1 MLENREKPTLI
12 RFVPDCNKVK
22 LLGKGDLEVQTY
34 HSSFI
39 DMVIQYYVTFKL
51 FKLLFLSDRQIAIR
65 SWTQLNVST
74 CYIHYFLLVYGRS
87 LYYQYCLRATVS
99 NIAGTFHSKLHQN
112 WMENDVIMLKSWE
125 MNVFLSILMW
135 FWIECSCNIPP

>member
-51 FKLLFLSDRQIAIR
+51 FKLIFLSDRQIAIMSR
-65 SWTQLNVST
+65 THLNVSI
-74 CYIHYFLLVYGRS
+74 CYIHYLFLVYGRF
-87 LYYQYCLRATVS
+87 LYYQYCLRANS
-99 NIAGTFHSKLHQN
+99 L
-112 WMENDVIMLKSWE
+112 
-125 MNVFLSILMW
+125 
-135 FWIECSCNIPP
+135 